1 MVIQPTCRMRMVK
14 RLSTGSVEFNTLHC
28 KGPEAVA
35 IRLSSLWI
43 PLKTT
48 CIAFELILSCHQL
61 LLQRWL
67 RFRVRYI
74 KIISD
79 DDQCKMYQTRHWI
92 VILQHVCGMLGLFKM
107 LKMDERGQIIL
118 PVPFFNWI
126 TMFLLILWNCFA
138 TACLQLVTIQLT
150 SNTAAQSA
158 NTNPTPCKGAGSPED
173 RGTLTWRITPLNKWL
188 DKGGYQQCIT

>member
-118 PVPFFNWI
+118 PTIFQLNHDVSPYFMKLFRNS
-126 TMFLLILWNCFA
+126 LFA
-138 TACLQLVTIQLT
+138 AGHYTAGLQYSSSECQHQPNSL
-150 SNTAAQSA
+150 
-158 NTNPTPCKGAGSPED
+158 
-173 RGTLTWRITPLNKWL
+173 
-188 DKGGYQQCIT
+188 